1 MVRRGV
7 ALPVALRVLRGLP
20 YDCIAGR
27 HAHAEGAG
35 VAGAVL
41 AERAGPECAD
51 GARLT
56 PGRRVSPE
64 SGGAQVGASGW
75 VCYDRVCRVVAREVA
90 CLGVGDVLAVKGNS
104 AEAIKAGREARGRAV
119 RAIVACGALTV
130 RHPVGSGAV

>member
-1 MVRRGV
+1 MKMCSGVHARRPSHVRGVPSVALPIAAHGSHAGRHGSGVRRGV

-20 YDCIAGR
+20 YDGVAGR

-35 VAGAVL
+35 VARAVL

-51 GARLT
+51 GARLA
-56 PGRRVSPE
+56 PCRRVSPE

-90 CLGVGDVLAVKGNS
+90 CLGVGDVLAV
-104 AEAIKAGREARGRAV
+104 
-119 RAIVACGALTV
+119 
-130 RHPVGSGAV
+130 